1 MLPDFITI
9 VQSPLIISTAA
20 PTHYV
25 SFSKHIFLYF
35 FRTFIGSFSGGSG
48 GSRPYFRIRLL
59 PLRIPIF
66 FSDVSI
72 KHSCFLLHGTAKGLN
87 CRVQRSCRAEAILPR
102 KLLIFFP
109 RELLISFFR
118 RFDQLSRFLLQG
130 NLLVL

>member
-9 VQSPLIISTAA
+9 VHSPLPISPAA

-25 SFSKHIFLYF
+25 SFLKHIFLYF
-35 FRTFIGSFSGGSG
+35 FKTFLGPFRGLSPLFSNSP
-48 GSRPYFRIRLL
+48 SPATYPHI
-59 PLRIPIF
+59 

-72 KHSCFLLHGTAKGLN
+72 KHSCFLLHGTTKGLN

-109 RELLISFFR
+109 RELLIFFFRRTDNFPDSFFR
-118 RFDQLSRFLLQG
+118 VIYSFFKLSP
-130 NLLVL
+130 